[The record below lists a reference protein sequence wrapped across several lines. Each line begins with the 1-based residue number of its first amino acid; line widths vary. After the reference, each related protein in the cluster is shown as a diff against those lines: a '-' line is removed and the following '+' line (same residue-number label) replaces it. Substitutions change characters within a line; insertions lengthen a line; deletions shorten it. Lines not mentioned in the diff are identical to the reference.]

1 MSQHTASVTVPR
13 EQELAI
19 ASQKRP
25 RRFNPTSIWVMTV
38 LLVFMLYFLIP
49 FFWLVVSAT
58 KSQADLFGT
67 FGLWFA
73 PNFNLFTNLEQLFTY
88 DNGIFLRWLLN
99 TLLYAGVG
107 SVVGTFFAA
116 MAGYALAKYV
126 FRGRNLIF
134 SVILGSILVPVAAL
148 ALPLYLMMSKV
159 GLTNTVWAMLLP
171 SMVNPFGVFL
181 ASIYAMAAVP
191 TELMEAARMDG
202 AGEFRIFLNVSLR
215 LLTPALVTILLFGI
229 VGIWTNFLLPL
240 VMFSDPSLFPIT
252 VGLQSWNV
260 TASNAGANTQTIY
273 NLIVAGA
280 LVSAIP
286 LLIGCILLQRFW
298 RGGLGAGSVKG

>member
-1 MSQHTASVTVPR
+1 MSQQATSVPMPTA
-13 EQELAI
+13 QEMTI
-19 ASQKRP
+19 ARQERP
-25 RRFNPTSIWVMTV
+25 RRFNLESLGPMTFLFIFV
-38 LLVFMLYFLIP
+38 LYFLVP

-73 PNFNLFTNLEQLFTY
+73 PNFNLFTNLRQLFTY
-88 DNGIFLRWLLN
+88 NNGIYGRWLLN

-107 SVVGTFFAA
+107 SVVGTFLAA

-134 SVILGSILVPVAAL
+134 SIILGSILVPATTL

-159 GLTNTVWAMLLP
+159 GLTNTIWAVLLP
-171 SMVNPFGVFL
+171 SLVNPFGVYL
-181 ASIYAMAAVP
+181 ARIYAASSVP
-191 TELMEAARMDG
+191 DELLEAARIDG
-202 AGEFRIFLNVSLR
+202 AGEFRLFATVTIR
-215 LLTPALVTILLFGI
+215 LLTPALVTILLFGF
-229 VGIWTNFLLPL
+229 VGIWTNFFLPL
-240 VMFSDPSLFPIT
+240 VMFSDPNLFPIT

-260 TASNAGANTQTIY
+260 TGSNASSGSQTIY
-273 NLIVAGA
+273 NLIVTGA
-280 LVSAIP
+280 LVSSIP

>member
-1 MSQHTASVTVPR
+1 MSQHTASVPVAR
-13 EQELAI
+13 EQDLA
-19 ASQKRP
+19 AAKAEQP
-25 RRFNPTSIWVMTV
+25 RRFNLTSIWVMTV

-88 DNGIFLRWLLN
+88 NDGIYLRWLLN

-107 SVVGTFFAA
+107 SVVGTFFAV
-116 MAGYALAKYV
+116 MAGYALAKYA
-126 FRGRNLIF
+126 FRGRNLVF
-134 SVILGSILVPVAAL
+134 SVILGSILVPATAL

-159 GLTNTVWAMLLP
+159 GLTNTVWAVLLP
-171 SMVNPFGVFL
+171 VLVNPFGVFL

-191 TELMEAARMDG
+191 TELMEAARIDG

-215 LLTPALVTILLFGI
+215 LLTPAVVTILLFSI

-240 VMFSDPSLFPIT
+240 VMFSDPTLFPIT

-260 TASNAGANTQTIY
+260 TASNAGASTQTIY

-286 LLIGCILLQRFW
+286 LLIGCIILQRFW
-298 RGGLGAGSVKG
+298 RGGLSAGSVKG

>member
-1 MSQHTASVTVPR
+1 MSQQAASVPVPAA
-13 EQELAI
+13 QELAI
-19 ASQKRP
+19 AKQERP
-25 RRFNPTSIWVMTV
+25 RRFNLESIGAMTF
-38 LLVFMLYFLIP
+38 LLLFTVYFLIP
-49 FFWLVVSAT
+49 FFWLVISAT

-73 PNFNLFTNLEQLFTY
+73 PNFNLFTNLQQLFTY
-88 DNGIFLRWLLN
+88 NGGIYTRWLLT
-99 TLLYAGVG
+99 TLRYAGVG
-107 SVVGTFFAA
+107 CVVGTFLSA

-126 FRGRNLIF
+126 FFGRNLIF
-134 SVILGSILVPVAAL
+134 SIILGAILVPATTL

-159 GLTNTVWAMLLP
+159 GLTNTIWAVLLP

-181 ASIYAMAAVP
+181 ARIYAASSVP
-191 TELMEAARMDG
+191 DELLEAGRIDG
-202 AGEFRIFLNVSLR
+202 AGEFRIFTTITLR
-215 LLTPALVTILLFGI
+215 LLTPALVAILLFGF
-229 VGIWTNFLLPL
+229 VGIWTNYFLPL

-273 NLIVAGA
+273 NLIVTGA
-280 LVSAIP
+280 LISSIP

>member
-1 MSQHTASVTVPR
+1 MSQPAASVSLPTA
-13 EQELAI
+13 EELALPR
-19 ASQKRP
+19 QKRP
-25 RRFNPTSIWVMTV
+25 RRFNLATLGVMTF
-38 LLVFMLYFLIP
+38 LLVFTVYFLVP

-73 PNFNLFTNLEQLFTY
+73 PNFNLLSNLQQLFSY
-88 DNGIFLRWLLN
+88 NGGIYTRWLLN

-107 SVVGTFFAA
+107 SVVGTFLAA

-134 SVILGSILVPVAAL
+134 SIILGAILVPATTL

-159 GLTNTVWAMLLP
+159 GLTNTIWAVLLP
-171 SMVNPFGVFL
+171 SLVNPFGVFL
-181 ASIYAMAAVP
+181 ARIYAASSVP
-191 TELMEAARMDG
+191 DELLEAGRIDG
-202 AGEFRIFLNVSLR
+202 AGEFRIFTTITLR
-215 LLTPALVTILLFGI
+215 LLTPALVTILLFGF
-229 VGIWTNFLLPL
+229 VGIWTNYFLPL
-240 VMFSDPSLFPIT
+240 VMFSDPTLFPLT

-260 TASNAGANTQTIY
+260 TGSNASTGGQTIY
-273 NLIVAGA
+273 NLIVTGA
-280 LVSAIP
+280 LISSIP

>member
-1 MSQHTASVTVPR
+1 MSQHTASITVSR
-13 EQELAI
+13 EQDLAA
-19 ASQKRP
+19 ASVERP
-25 RRFNPTSIWVMTV
+25 RRFNLTSIWVMTV

-88 DNGIFLRWLLN
+88 NNGIFLRWLLN

-107 SVVGTFFAA
+107 SVVGTFLAA

-134 SVILGSILVPVAAL
+134 SVILGSILVPLATL

-159 GLTNTVWAMLLP
+159 GLTNTVWAVLLP

-181 ASIYAMAAVP
+181 ASIYAVASVP

-202 AGEFRIFLNVSLR
+202 AGEFRIFVSISLR
-215 LLTPALVTILLFGI
+215 LLTPALVTILLFGF
-229 VGIWTNFLLPL
+229 VGIWTNYLLPL
-240 VMFSDPSLFPIT
+240 VMFSDPNLFPIT

-260 TASNAGANTQTIY
+260 TAANAGANTQTIY

>member
-1 MSQHTASVTVPR
+1 MSQQTASVPMPTTK
-13 EQELAI
+13 ELAI
-19 ASQKRP
+19 PGQRRP
-25 RRFNPTSIWVMTV
+25 RRFNPASIGAMTF
-38 LLVFMLYFLIP
+38 LLVFTLYFLVP

-73 PNFNLFTNLEQLFTY
+73 PNFNLFTNLQELFTY
-88 DNGIFLRWLLN
+88 TNGLFGRWLLN

-107 SVVGTFFAA
+107 SVVGTFLAA
-116 MAGYALAKYV
+116 MAGFGLAKYV

-134 SVILGSILVPVAAL
+134 SIILGAILVPATTL

-159 GLTNTVWAMLLP
+159 GLTNTIWAVLLP
-171 SMVNPFGVFL
+171 SLVNPFGVFL
-181 ASIYAMAAVP
+181 ARIYAGASVP
-191 TELMEAARMDG
+191 DELLEAARIDG
-202 AGEFRIFLNVSLR
+202 AGEFRIFATVALR
-215 LLTPALVTILLFGI
+215 LMTPALVTILLFGF
-229 VGIWTNFLLPL
+229 VGIWTNFFLPL
-240 VMFSDPSLFPIT
+240 VMFSDPNLFPVT

-273 NLIVAGA
+273 NLIVTGA
-280 LVSAIP
+280 LISSIP